1 MNNKQITECHIC
13 NMPITS
19 LIEHAINGDCELT
32 TERLIGIG
40 YITQQEVDDI
50 INKGI
55 GRETAISTDSNTE

>member
-1 MNNKQITECHIC
+1 
-13 NMPITS
+13 MPITS